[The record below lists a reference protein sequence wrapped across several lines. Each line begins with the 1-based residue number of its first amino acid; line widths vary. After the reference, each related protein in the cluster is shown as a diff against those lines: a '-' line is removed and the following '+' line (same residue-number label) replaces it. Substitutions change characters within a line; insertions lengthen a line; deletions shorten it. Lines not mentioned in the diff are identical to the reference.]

1 MNNCVQTTM
10 IQDVVEQ
17 ACQTLG
23 AALGRTVRFRS
34 LDGPARSSADG
45 ELMVSF
51 PGGQVEWVRRCVVK
65 NRLPT
70 STGALSMMLRQ
81 QGEDVPLIITDYV
94 NPRQAERLKNAGVE
108 FLDRWGNG
116 YLNRPPLYYY
126 VTGHRP
132 DKIISPGTRTPRLFN
147 KSGLR
152 VVYALLC
159 EQKLV
164 SGTFREIAAWAGV
177 SLGTLHIV
185 LKDLETAGFLV
196 TLPGGGRSLV
206 RTRHLVERWVTAYPE
221 GLRPKLTRGTFRC
234 ASFADLIAQDL
245 PAGFFWSG
253 DVAARRLTGT
263 LRPET
268 GIIYCQAA
276 PEKLIKEKRL
286 YRDPAGTIDLYD
298 AFWRADG
305 AEGGN
310 HEQADVVHPLLVYAD
325 LLASGD
331 ARNIEAAQEIYERYL
346 ARSVRED

>member
-1 MNNCVQTTM
+1 M
-10 IQDVVEQ
+10 IQEVVEQ
-17 ACQTLG
+17 ACQALD
-23 AALGRTVRFRS
+23 AALGRAVRFRL
-34 LDGPARSSADG
+34 LDGPAGSSADG
-45 ELMVSF
+45 ELVVSL
-51 PGGQVEWVRRCVVK
+51 PEGQVEWVRRCVVK
-65 NRLPT
+65 NRLPGD
-70 STGALSMMLRQ
+70 TGALPMMLRQ

-108 FLDRWGNG
+108 FLDRCGNG

-132 DKIISPGTRTPRLFN
+132 NKLVSPGARMPRPFN

-164 SGTFREIAAWAGV
+164 SGTFREIASWSGV

-185 LKDLETAGFLV
+185 LKDLEAAGFLV
-196 TLPGGGRSLV
+196 TLPDGGRSLV

-221 GLRPKLTRGTFRC
+221 GLRPKLVRGTFRC
-234 ASFADLIAQDL
+234 ASFADLITQDL
-245 PAGFFWSG
+245 PAGFFWGG

-268 GIIYCQAA
+268 GIIYCPA
-276 PEKLIKEKRL
+276 PEELIKEKRL
-286 YRDPAGTIDLYD
+286 YRDPAGNIDLYD
-298 AFWRADG
+298 AFWRAGG
-305 AEGGN
+305 AEGDN
-310 HEQADVVHPLLVYAD
+310 HEQAGVVHPLLVYAD

-331 ARNIEAAQEIYERYL
+331 ARNIEAAQEVYEQYL
-346 ARSVRED
+346 VRLVRED

>member
-1 MNNCVQTTM
+1 MTQEL
-10 IQDVVEQ
+10 VERV
-17 ACQTLG
+17 CQTLG
-23 AALGRTVRFRS
+23 AALGRAARFRS
-34 LDGPARSSADG
+34 MGGSAGSSADG
-45 ELMVSF
+45 ELVVSL
-51 PGGQVEWVRRCVVK
+51 PEGQVEWVRRCVVK
-65 NRLPT
+65 NRLPAY
-70 STGALSMMLRQ
+70 TGALPMMLRQ
-81 QGEDVPLIITDYV
+81 QGEDAPLLITDYV

-108 FLDRWGNG
+108 FLDRCGNG
-116 YLNRPPLYYY
+116 YLNQPPLYYY

-132 DKIISPGTRTPRLFN
+132 DKLVSPGNRTPRLFN

-159 EQKLV
+159 DQELV
-164 SGTFREIAAWAGV
+164 SGTFREIAALAGV

-185 LKDLETAGFLV
+185 LKDLEAAGFLV

-221 GLRPKLTRGTFRC
+221 GLRPKIARGTFRC
-234 ASFADLIAQDL
+234 ASFADLITQDL
-245 PAGFFWSG
+245 PAGFFWGG

-268 GIIYCQAA
+268 GIIYCQTA
-276 PEKLIKEKRL
+276 PVELIKEKRL

-298 AFWRADG
+298 AFWRAGG

-310 HEQADVVHPLLVYAD
+310 HEQAGVVHPLLVYAD

-331 ARNIEAAQEIYERYL
+331 ARNVEVAQEVYERYL
-346 ARSVRED
+346 ARSVGED

>member
-1 MNNCVQTTM
+1 M
-10 IQDVVEQ
+10 IQEAVEPV
-17 ACQTLG
+17 CQTMG

-34 LDGPARSSADG
+34 LDGPGGSYADG
-45 ELMVSF
+45 ELVVSL
-51 PGGQVEWVRRCVVK
+51 PEGQVEWVRRCVVK
-65 NRLPT
+65 NRLPADP
-70 STGALSMMLRQ
+70 GALSVMLRQ
-81 QGEDVPLIITDYV
+81 QGEDVPLLITDYV
-94 NPRQAERLKNAGVE
+94 NPRQAERLKKAGIE
-108 FLDRWGNG
+108 FFDRWGNG

-132 DKIISPGTRTPRLFN
+132 AKLVSPGNRTPRLFN

-164 SGTFREIAAWAGV
+164 SGTFREIAARAGV

-185 LKDLETAGFLV
+185 LKDLEAAGFLA

-206 RTRHLVERWVTAYPE
+206 RTRHLVDRWVTAYPE
-221 GLRPKLTRGTFRC
+221 GLRPKLARGTLSC
-234 ASFADLIAQDL
+234 ATFADLITQDL
-245 PAGFFWSG
+245 PAGFFWGG

-268 GIIYCQAA
+268 GVIYCQAA
-276 PEKLIKEKRL
+276 PEALIKDKRL
-286 YRDPAGTIDLYD
+286 YRDPAGNIDLYD

-305 AEGGN
+305 TGENN
-310 HEQADVVHPLLVYAD
+310 HEEKGVVHPLLVYAD

-331 ARNIEAAQEIYERYL
+331 ARNIEVAQEIYERYL
-346 ARSVRED
+346 ARRLRED